1 MGEIQFQKDVN
12 ASKLLEELKERGL
25 IDKVEE
31 LRTKGDQ
38 VFVITKEDLTA
49 AEQVTLE
56 STISDHQKE
65 DGLELEVEAAKQ
77 KIILGI
83 EILSELSVDLRKKDL
98 PQDRLKEAIE
108 RFSDFQK
115 YLYGG
120 HLDLAEE
127 SLAKVAVDDLVP
139 QELID
144 QIGKKLQVKADLV
157 GAAITK
163 LSAVKDG

>member
-1 MGEIQFQKDVN
+1 MGELQFQKEVN

-25 IDKVEE
+25 IDKVGE
-31 LRTKGDQ
+31 LTTKGDQ
-38 VFVITKEDLTA
+38 VFVVTKTDLTA
-49 AEQVTLE
+49 AEQIALE

-83 EILSELSVDLRKKDL
+83 EILSELSVALRKKGL
-98 PQDRLKEAIE
+98 PQDQLKEAVE

-115 YLYGG
+115 FLYGG

-127 SLAKVAVDDLVP
+127 SLTKVVVDDLVP

-144 QIGKKLQVKADLV
+144 QIVKKLQVKVDLV
-157 GAAITK
+157 GAEIAK